1 MGRAN
6 QPRDLV
12 WSLENFQSPDNAMRF
27 FQAFKNSFL
36 IYSSSVEKIY
46 SEYTTHLTGPIGLQR
61 LVVLPDF
68 TKYESIFNRVNTSAV
83 VDTSV
88 QIYPRI
94 EDGHT
99 KLMVSGISTTTG
111 ELEKL
116 PLRQGLKAMKIGYFD
131 KRKIFPALMLGDLR
145 EFPEKRLPYL
155 RLHTIVSDQLE
166 ELSEFEQKDIT
177 NGAWDKLDH
186 LF

>member
-36 IYSSSVEKIY
+36 IYSSSVEKMY
-46 SEYTTHLTGPIGLQR
+46 SEYTAHLTGPIGLQR

-68 TKYESIFNRVNTSAV
+68 TKYESIFNRVNISAV

-88 QIYPRI
+88 QIFPQVSN
-94 EDGHT
+94 GNT
-99 KLMVSGISTTTG
+99 KLMVSGISTATG

-131 KRKIFPALMLGDLR
+131 KRKMFPTLMLGDLR

-155 RLHTIVSDQLE
+155 RLHTVVSNELT
-166 ELSEFEQKDIT
+166 ELSDFEQKDIT
-177 NGAWDKLDH
+177 KGAWDKLDQ
-186 LF
+186 LA